1 MKHQGIIQRS
11 RRVRRHKLTSP
22 ETTPTNKAT
31 QMSPFNGCVLG
42 RHFDTQAFGSF
53 SLEVSI
59 SPRFFFSETIF
70 HDLFITWIISRVFHC
85 PSLKNILSQI
95 NVLPLPDGLVQA
107 SKFED
112 LFPDFASQD
121 LMNISRY
128 GNTEP
133 PAYHQTCE
141 V

>member
-1 MKHQGIIQRS
+1 MAVFLAGILIH
-11 RRVRRHKLTSP
+11 RHLVAFLWK
-22 ETTPTNKAT
+22 
-31 QMSPFNGCVLG
+31 SPFLL
-42 RHFDTQAFGSF
+42 DSF
-53 SLEVSI
+53 FQ
-59 SPRFFFSETIF
+59 RQFFMTFLLPAS
-70 HDLFITWIISRVFHC
+70 SREYFTV
-85 PSLKNILSQI
+85 PLKNILSQI

-121 LMNISRY
+121 LMNISSRY